1 VTTALSRP
9 PRLSLDVFSR
19 AVGLHP
25 ELVVRLV
32 RLGIIDADRDAT
44 GALSFAPREI
54 ARTARILRLRARRSL
69 NYASL
74 GLVVDLLDRIAV
86 LEEALRRRPTPYGGK

>member
-1 VTTALSRP
+1 MTTALSRP
-9 PRLSLDVFSR
+9 PRLTLDAFSR

-25 ELVVRLV
+25 ELVVRFV
-32 RLGIIDADRDAT
+32 RLGIIDADRDAS
-44 GALSFAPREI
+44 GALFFAPREI
-54 ARTARILRLRARRSL
+54 ARTARILRLRAGLSL

-86 LEEALRRRPTPYGGK
+86 LEATLQHRPAPQRRK